1 MEEHIFTG
9 YCRCIDQSRMVEAE
23 TESGKVFADCAWPDC
38 PHCGAC
44 LIAKEL
50 QQLVEK
56 EQ

>member
-23 TESGKVFADCAWPDC
+23 TESGRVFADCAWPDC

-44 LIAKEL
+44 LVAKEL
-50 QQLVEK
+50 QQLAEK